1 LDNVSPN
8 ATLAFRIKAGVRYRK
23 ATSSL
28 LLFLLPI
35 LALAQLPEAQLQDLN
50 LGAQLAKA
58 GRYRDGM
65 RIASSAAQRF
75 PNDTRVFQMLGY
87 FQTKLQLNR
96 DAVRSYAR
104 ALQLDPASSEAN
116 VGLGTAQFS
125 AGLED
130 EAIRTL
136 EKGLVKFPD
145 DATHYQALGVVLL
158 RVSEQGRDTKARAGS
173 MFEKALRID
182 SALPEAHYELG
193 AMALQANDFRTAE
206 DHLLAAERSAPNDSR
221 IHFALARLY
230 RMQAKPEAA
239 DQEMKAF
246 LSAK

>member
-1 LDNVSPN
+1 L
-8 ATLAFRIKAGVRYRK
+8 RYRR
-23 ATSSL
+23 ATNLL
-28 LLFLLPI
+28 LLFLLPV
-35 LALAQLPEAQLQDLN
+35 LQALN
-50 LGAQLAKA
+50 LGAQLARA
-58 GRYRDGM
+58 GQYREGM
-65 RIASSAAQRF
+65 RVASSAADQF
-75 PNDTRVFQMLGY
+75 PNDPRVFRMLGY

-104 ALQLDPASSEAN
+104 ALQLDPASSEAS

-136 EKGLVKFPD
+136 EKGLAQFPE

-158 RVSEQGRDTKARAGS
+158 RVSEAGRDTKTRARS
-173 MFEKALRID
+173 LFEKALRID
-182 SALPEAHYELG
+182 NTLPEAHYELG
-193 AMALQANDFRTAE
+193 AMALQANDIRSAE
-206 DHLLAAERSAPNDSR
+206 DHLLTAERGAPNDRR
-221 IHFALARLY
+221 IHFALARMY
-230 RMQAKPEAA
+230 RMQGKPDAA

>member
-1 LDNVSPN
+1 MRP
-8 ATLAFRIKAGVRYRK
+8 FGIPAGVRYRK
-23 ATSSL
+23 ATNLL

-35 LALAQLPEAQLQDLN
+35 FALARLPEAQLQDLT
-50 LGAQLAKA
+50 LGAQLART
-58 GRYRDGM
+58 GQYREGL
-65 RIASSAAQRF
+65 RVASDATKRF
-75 PNDTRVFQMLGY
+75 PSDARVFQMLGY

-104 ALQLDPASSEAN
+104 ALQLDPASPEAS

-136 EKGLVKFPD
+136 ERGIAQFPD

-158 RVSEQGRDTKARAGS
+158 RVGEQGRDTKARAQS
-173 MFEKALRID
+173 MFEKSLRID
-182 SALPEAHYELG
+182 NALAEAHYELG
-193 AMALQANDFRTAE
+193 AMALQADDIRSAE
-206 DHLLAAERSAPNDSR
+206 NHLLAAERSAPNDSR

-230 RMQAKPEAA
+230 RRQGNAQAA

>member
-1 LDNVSPN
+1 M
-8 ATLAFRIKAGVRYRK
+8 RYRK
-23 ATSSL
+23 TTTL
-28 LLFLLPI
+28 LLLI
-35 LALAQLPEAQLQDLN
+35 LVVAQLPEAQLQDLN

-58 GRYRDGM
+58 GRYREGM
-65 RIASSAAQRF
+65 GVATSAAQRF
-75 PNDTRVFQMLGY
+75 PNDARVFQMLGY

-96 DAVRSYAR
+96 DAVRSYSR
-104 ALQLDPASSEAN
+104 ALQLDPASPEAS

-136 EKGLVKFPD
+136 ENGLVKFPE

-158 RVSEQGRDTKARAGS
+158 RVSEGGRDTKARAQS

-182 SALPEAHYELG
+182 NTLPEAHYELG
-193 AMALQANDFRTAE
+193 AIALQANDIRSAE
-206 DHLLAAERSAPNDSR
+206 DHLLLAERGAPNDSR

-230 RMQAKPEAA
+230 RMQGKREAA